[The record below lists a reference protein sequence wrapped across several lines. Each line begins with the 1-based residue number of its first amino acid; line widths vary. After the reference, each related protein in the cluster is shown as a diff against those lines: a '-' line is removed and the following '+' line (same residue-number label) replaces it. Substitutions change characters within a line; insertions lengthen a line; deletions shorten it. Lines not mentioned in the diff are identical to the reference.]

1 MKVLL
6 VEDHDELREATLA
19 VLHAH
24 GFSAVGVA
32 SAEEMDDL
40 LQHSRPRLYVVD
52 LNLPGE
58 DGLSLTRRI
67 RAAQPAAGIV
77 MTTARTQVSDRVQGY
92 ESGADIYLPKPVDP
106 AELVAALK
114 SLAARIQPRDVRG
127 PGVAATLETDARLL
141 RGSQG
146 AVRLSE
152 SEMRLL
158 SALVIAKD
166 NMLERW
172 QVAVHLGSAEAD
184 ISKDS
189 LQNRISQLRKKMVQS
204 LGEGEHIRS
213 VRKEGYKL
221 CVNLQLR

>member
-1 MKVLL
+1 MRVLL
-6 VEDHDELREATLA
+6 VEDHDDLREATLG
-19 VLHAH
+19 VLDTS
-24 GFSAVGVA
+24 GFVAQGIA
-32 SAEEMDDL
+32 SAEEFDDL
-40 LQHSRPRLYVVD
+40 LQHQRPQLYVID

-77 MTTARTQVSDRVQGY
+77 MTTARTQITDRVLGY
-92 ESGADIYLPKPVDP
+92 ESGADIYLPKPVHP
-106 AELVAALK
+106 AELVAALR
-114 SLAARIQPRDVRG
+114 SLAGRLVPRAGDPEDGAVLESQTRI
-127 PGVAATLETDARLL
+127 L
-141 RGSQG
+141 RGSRG

-152 SEMRLL
+152 SEQRLL
-158 SALVIAKD
+158 SALASAKD
-166 NMLERW
+166 GMLERW
-172 QVAVHLGSAEAD
+172 QVAIHMGSAEAD

-221 CVNLQLR
+221 CVNLRLR

>member
-1 MKVLL
+1 MRVLL
-6 VEDHDELREATLA
+6 VEDHDDLREATIAALEA
-19 VLHAH
+19 N
-24 GFSAVGVA
+24 GFVVQGIG
-32 SAEEMDDL
+32 SAEEFDDL
-40 LQHSRPRLYVVD
+40 LQHQRPLLYVID

-67 RAAQPAAGIV
+67 RAAQSGAGIV
-77 MTTARTQVSDRVQGY
+77 MTTARTQVSDRVLGY

-106 AELVAALK
+106 AELVAALR
-114 SLAARIQPRDVRG
+114 SLSNRLAPWSNDVQTGAVLESQTRI
-127 PGVAATLETDARLL
+127 L
-141 RGSQG
+141 RGSRG

-152 SEMRLL
+152 SEQRLL
-158 SALVIAKD
+158 SALASAKD
-166 NMLERW
+166 GMLERW

-189 LQNRISQLRKKMVQS
+189 LQNRISQLRKKMTQS

-221 CVNLQLR
+221 CINIQLR